1 MRLDEWLYRIPLR
14 LRSLFHR
21 NDMDQELD
29 EELRNHLERQTEE
42 NVARGMSPS
51 EARRAAVIV
60 LGGIE
65 QRKQQCRETR
75 GVHWIH
81 DLGQDLLYGLRKMR
95 RDPGF
100 TMAALLIVAL
110 GIGANTAIFSADHAL
125 LFRTLPYKDAG
136 RLVEIFQR
144 SLSDAPV
151 DTEPVAP
158 GNYFDLQANGGAFES
173 MAAWRE
179 MSLNLSGG
187 DNPEQVRAASVSA
200 NLFGVLGVEP
210 MLGRDFRAGED
221 APGQG
226 PVVILS
232 YGLWQ
237 RRFSGDRNIV
247 GKTIRANDQI
257 YTVTGVMP
265 QGFRFPIGWVPS
277 DVEIWTPLVLSLA
290 ERGSRKEISL
300 DVVGRLRAGVTL
312 AQAQANLGAIAG
324 QLARTYPET
333 NKDWGVN
340 LMPLADRGVRAFR
353 GLFTLLSIAVGLV
366 LLIACAN
373 VANLL
378 LARGMERQ
386 KELTVRTALGARR
399 SRLVRQLMTEGVLL
413 SFLGG
418 LAGIGLGFLGTRVL
432 ASLAPVN
439 DLPDLQQLTVRA
451 PVLLLSLGL
460 SIATG
465 VLFSVLPAITLSRTR
480 LHGTLQETGRANTG
494 TVRGHRLKAALV
506 TGEVALTLALLLC
519 AGDILNSFFSYMRIV
534 PGFDVRNVLTMRLS
548 LPRQKYS
555 SPQQWA
561 AFFDRVVE
569 EVRTIP
575 GVTAAAAG
583 SGAPMEGAGSVLR
596 FHIGEGHA
604 RATFDESNMTE
615 YFRMSPDYFHATG
628 MRLLHGRTLLP
639 SDTPHEPA
647 VAVINE
653 ALARK
658 QFGNADPIGK
668 RIFLDGDVNESATAS
683 TAGPPVEIVGVVRD
697 TKEYGLFQITPQ
709 MIFVPMAQDPEPAM
723 SLVVKSTLD
732 PASLAAEIRS
742 RVAKID
748 PDQPVYN
755 VRSLQEIFRN
765 EHAFFRF
772 NTLMLAV
779 FAGMALVLSLI
790 GIYAVMAYAV
800 SQRAREFGIRLA
812 LGSPRG
818 RILGLVLRQGV
829 WMGLIGIACGLAL
842 SWPATKLLARALNE
856 SMFLKLVH
864 IGPVLFPCL
873 VRGDGVHDAVGLRA
887 AGSARHPGGPAG
899 SAALG
904 VTAD

>member
-1 MRLDEWLYRIPLR
+1 MRLDDWLYTIPLR
-14 LRSLFHR
+14 LRSLFR
-21 NDMDQELD
+21 RETVDQELD
-29 EELRNHLERQTEE
+29 EELRNHVERETED

-51 EARRAAVIV
+51 EARRAALIA
-60 LGGIE
+60 LGGLE

-100 TMAALLIVAL
+100 TIAALLIVAL
-110 GIGANTAIFSADHAL
+110 GIGANTAVFSADHAL

-136 RLVEIFQR
+136 RLVELFQR
-144 SLSDAPV
+144 SLTDAPV

-158 GNYFDLQANGGAFES
+158 GNYFDLQANGGPFEA

-179 MSLNLSGG
+179 TSLNLSGG
-187 DNPEQVRAASVSA
+187 ENAERVRAASIST
-200 NLFGVLGVEP
+200 NLFSVLGIEP
-210 MLGRDFRAGED
+210 MMGRDFRAGENTT
-221 APGQG
+221 A
-226 PVVILS
+226 ILS

-237 RRFSGDRNIV
+237 RRFSRDPNIV
-247 GKTIRANDQI
+247 GKTIRANDQT

-265 QGFRFPIGWVPS
+265 KGFRFPIGWVPT
-277 DVEIWTPLVLSLA
+277 DVQVWTPLLLSPA
-290 ERGSRKEISL
+290 ERTSRKEISL
-300 DVVGRLRAGVTL
+300 DVVGRLRPGVTL
-312 AQAQANLGAIAG
+312 AQAQASLAAVAA

-340 LMPLADRGVRAFR
+340 LMPLADRGVRAYR
-353 GLFTLLSIAVGLV
+353 GLFTLLSLAVALV

-386 KELTVRTALGARR
+386 KELTVRAALGARR
-399 SRLVRQLMTEGVLL
+399 GRLVRQLMTEGILL

-418 LAGIGLGFLGTRVL
+418 LLGIGLGFLGTRAL
-432 ASLAPVN
+432 ASLAPVA
-439 DLPDLQQLTVRA
+439 DLPDLQHLTVRA

-465 VLFSVLPAITLSRTR
+465 VLFSMLPAITLSRTR

-519 AGDILNSFFSYMRIV
+519 AGDILNSFFSYMRID
-534 PGFDVRNVLTMRLS
+534 PGFDVQNVLTMRLS
-548 LPRQKYS
+548 LPRQKYK

-561 AFFDRVVE
+561 GFFNRAVE
-569 EVRTIP
+569 EVKTIP

-596 FHIGEGHA
+596 FHIGGGHA
-604 RATFDESNMTE
+604 RATFDEGNMTE
-615 YFRMSPDYFHATG
+615 YFRMSPDYFHTAG
-628 MRLLHGRTLLP
+628 MRLLHGRSLLP
-639 SDTPHEPA
+639 SDTQKAPA

-653 ALARK
+653 TLART
-658 QFGNADPIGK
+658 QFGDADPIGK
-668 RIFLDGDVNESATAS
+668 RIFLDGDVNESAAAIT
-683 TAGPPVEIVGVVRD
+683 TGPPLEIVGVVRD

-709 MIFVPMAQDPEPAM
+709 MIYVPMAQDPEPAM
-723 SLVVKSTLD
+723 SLVVKSTTD
-732 PASLAAEIRS
+732 PGSLAAEIRS
-742 RVAKID
+742 KVAKLD

-755 VRSLQEIFRN
+755 VRSLKEIFRN

-772 NTLMLAV
+772 NTLLLAV

-800 SQRAREFGIRLA
+800 SQRAREFGIRMA

-818 RILGLVLRQGV
+818 RIVGLVLRQGV

-864 IGPVLFPCL
+864 IGPVLFPALC
-873 VRGDGVHDAVGLRA
+873 
-887 AGSARHPGGPAG
+887 AGMVLTMLLACVLPARHATRADPLD
-899 SAALG
+899 ALRSE
-904 VTAD
+904 